1 MSLLGMET
9 LGDLTKLSEKYL
21 MQVKNFGQTSMN
33 EVKEKLAEFGLSLA
47 ESPA

>member
-1 MSLLGMET
+1 MSVLGLT
-9 LGDLTKLSEKYL
+9 SLGDLSRLSEKDL

-47 ESPA
+47 EDS